1 MSKEIFE
8 TLPVIS
14 RLTQENNEE
23 KIIFFTKDNVRELI
37 AFKDRKDI
45 PDDDFLIYLK
55 EIWFDNKT
63 IKSFLNYYTQKTDV
77 PKEIK
82 RLRRTLKYNN
92 ESEFD
97 NQTNENINSQVSLI
111 SEEQK
116 TIEKIK
122 ATMNVEYAKK
132 YTDFV
137 YIMWELYEFWENAL
151 DSEVQE
157 IYEEAMIEPALW
169 LIESYKN
176 EKNIIEAFNWL
187 YDWLDCSY
195 WKAEIILANEIIR
208 VLKKMKSPRS
218 YLDKLIYCH
227 DIVSEKA
234 KLVFEDAMILPT
246 VFLISKS
253 ENLEWI
259 DLIKYLKA
267 VELLTVWESNDL
279 VNDEIIYR
287 SNIEEIKSILS

>member
-55 EIWFDNKT
+55 EIGFDNKT

-137 YIMWELYEFWENAL
+137 YIMGELYEFWENAL

-157 IYEEAMIEPALW
+157 IYEEAMIEPALG

-176 EKNIIEAFNWL
+176 EKNIIEAFNGL
-187 YDWLDCSY
+187 YDGLDCSY
-195 WKAEIILANEIIR
+195 GKAEIILANEIIR

-253 ENLEWI
+253 ENLEGI

-267 VELLTVWESNDL
+267 VELLTVGESNDL

>member
-14 RLTQENNEE
+14 RLTLKNNEE
-23 KIIFFTKDNVRELI
+23 KIIFFTKDNVMELI

-55 EIWFDNKT
+55 EIWFDNKA
-63 IKSFLNYYTQKTDV
+63 IESFLNYYTQKTDV

-97 NQTNENINSQVSLI
+97 TQTDENINSQVSLI

-157 IYEEAMIEPALW
+157 IYEEAMTEPALW

-176 EKNIIEAFNWL
+176 EKNIIDTFNWL
-187 YDWLDCSY
+187 YDWLEYSC

-208 VLKKMKSPRS
+208 ILKKMKSPRS

-246 VFLISKS
+246 IFLISKS
-253 ENLEWI
+253 ENLEWM
-259 DLIKYLKA
+259 DLIKFLKD
-267 VELLTVWESNDL
+267 VELLTVWEANDL
-279 VNDEIIYR
+279 VNDEIAYKL
-287 SNIEEIKSILS
+287 NIEEIKSILS